1 MHLTDTD
8 DVVFCRN
15 YNIFVVNS
23 GQGFCNIRI
32 FEGVA
37 FLLIDLLIFL
47 IKYRSIGHVI
57 TVDLN
62 ICSCHSSQFKYR
74 PIGHVITV
82 DLNNCSCHSSQF

>member
-47 IKYRSIGHVI
+47 IR
-57 TVDLN
+57 
-62 ICSCHSSQFKYR
+62 IC
-74 PIGHVITV
+74 T
-82 DLNNCSCHSSQF
+82 